1 MKKNLTII
9 AIALVVLAMA
19 VPASAAS
26 LSLTGKAVAGFKYD
40 YKSGNEFWNFE
51 TLATNSRL
59 ELNLTFKE
67 GDAITAYLPLVVKPL
82 LGVPEILSAHKALGT
97 AGWYFAYDSA
107 PVAFWL
113 SSNDYYNAK
122 KWAPL
127 GDPMKVVHE
136 MPAVVL
142 LNVSGEVL
150 GAKFNLY
157 SADLGTSYET
167 ITYKV
172 GAVDE
177 WEDAVWVA
185 ERDDDGEPIFDDE
198 GDPVYVRKVDTVEIS
213 QPYSNGNAWVGRITY
228 PLPFD
233 FTLGAFGAYTD
244 GRQEKPTYGPEPV
257 NGEYYEPAGW
267 GWDEDM
273 YDELDLEEEFKGFEK
288 LPKITTAAIRDDLI
302 FGGDLV
308 GKIPALGENA
318 NLTLA
323 LAGQWT
329 KTGTWKLEGGVDN
342 LAYIAKLSDVQVGP
356 VSAWASYTAVGI
368 DFDSPYRIPVEKG
381 ADRWADEILN
391 HYRNWHD
398 DDTVTGAAAA
408 EAEVAVE
415 LPIGLPATL
424 TIGDTLWMEYPANP
438 KYNETT
444 AELVISPL
452 ENLAVT
458 VSGAY
463 ITDLDKADIPGDP
476 DADPVIPDVDEVFKG
491 YSVYGDV
498 EYKAFGLSIKPYVEY
513 DTDYYADD
521 TPHTDSKVVDTIVGL
536 KVKGT
541 PLPGLDL
548 NVNGKYTIEEPKTS
562 VFAWGVYT
570 SEFNPGFVKG
580 AKTQIAA
587 AGEYK
592 KVADDDATTY
602 YLGYLGSD
610 LVVTDQ
616 LSAKVGVLT
625 KDSTKNPVAHAAL
638 TYKVSDS
645 VTTTLAYTY
654 RAGGVMPSYSG
665 MWRPFEDNGKNFL
678 KASIKGTVGKSTIEL
693 AYGNAGLAVKG
704 CAFSRGC
711 DLDLDTADHHISKP
725 WTWLYHEPGFG
736 SGQENFMNW
745 QLFSISCS
753 VPF

>member
-157 SADLGTSYET
+157 SADLGTSTQSLSYE
-167 ITYKV
+167 V
-172 GAVDE
+172 GKIDC
-177 WEDAVWVA
+177 W
-185 ERDDDGEPIFDDE
+185 
-198 GDPVYVRKVDTVEIS
+198 GDPVEEYDEDTEEWVRVTETVILDV
-213 QPYSNGNAWVGRITY
+213 PYSNGNAWAGRITY

-233 FTLGAFGAYTD
+233 FTLGAFGVYTD
-244 GRQEKPTYGPEPV
+244 GRQEKP
-257 NGEYYEPAGW
+257 
-267 GWDEDM
+267 
-273 YDELDLEEEFKGFEK
+273 ELDAEPPEEFDYFE
-288 LPKITTAAIRDDLI
+288 PDEAPGVTVAGIPEDLI

-308 GKIPALGENA
+308 GKIPALGEDA

-329 KTGTWKLEGGVDN
+329 KEGAWKFEGGADN
-342 LAYIAKLSDVQVGP
+342 LAYTARLNDIQVGP
-356 VSAWASYTAVGI
+356 VSAWARYTAVGA
-368 DFDSPYRIPVEKG
+368 DFNSPYKIPTTI
-381 ADRWADEILN
+381 DRDRYKKEILN
-391 HYRNWHD
+391 KYANS
-398 DDTVTGAAAA
+398 AAA
-408 EAEVAVE
+408 EAEVAVD
-415 LPIGLPATL
+415 LPIGIPAKL
-424 TIGDTLWMEYPANP
+424 TIGDTYWMDYPTAA
-438 KYNETT
+438 KYNATT
-444 AELVISPL
+444 GKIAVTPL
-452 ENLAVT
+452 EGLSVI

-463 ITDLDKADIPGDP
+463 RVDLNEDDDYAGTPGDP
-476 DADPVIPDVDEVFKG
+476 DDPAKRMYDGYKAKAEIEYDVLGLTLNPYVYYEKDSYAGWVHHGDDEV
-491 YSVYGDV
+491 
-498 EYKAFGLSIKPYVEY
+498 L
-513 DTDYYADD
+513 
-521 TPHTDSKVVDTIVGL
+521 VDTGVGL
-536 KVKGT
+536 NVSGS
-541 PLPGLDL
+541 PLAGLDL
-548 NVNGKYTIEEPKTS
+548 NLESEYVIEDKDMYAL
-562 VFAWGVYT
+562 AWGVYT
-570 SEFNPGFVKG
+570 SEFNPGFVKSAMTKIAG
-580 AKTQIAA
+580 VAEYGKT
-587 AGEYK
+587 GDEP
-592 KVADDDATTY
+592 ADTGVY
-602 YLGYLGSD
+602 GYFGSD
-610 LVVTDQ
+610 LVITDQ
-616 LSAKVGVLT
+616 LSAKVGALT
-625 KDSTKNPVAHAAL
+625 KDYAAKPVAHAAL
-638 TYKVSDS
+638 TYKVTDS

-654 RAGGVMPSYSG
+654 RGSG
-665 MWRPFEDNGKNFL
+665 EKVSNYDDRWRPFDDDGKNFF
-678 KASIKGTVGKSTIEL
+678 KASVKGTVGKSTITL
-693 AYGNAGLAVKG
+693 AYGNAGLSLAP
-704 CAFSRGC
+704 CDYDFGC
-711 DLDLDTADHHISKP
+711 DMAEDFHIDKP
-725 WTWLYHEPGFG
+725 WTWLYHKPGFAG
-736 SGQENFMNW
+736 WQQNFMNW

>member
-19 VPASAAS
+19 VPDSAAS

-67 GDAITAYLPLVVKPL
+67 GDKITAYLPLIVRPV
-82 LGVPEILSAHKALGT
+82 LGFPEIIRADKVNAVG
-97 AGWYFAYDSA
+97 GWYFAYDSA

-142 LNVSGEVL
+142 LNVNGEVL
-150 GAKFNLY
+150 GANFNLY
-157 SADLGTSYET
+157 SADLGTRTLSA
-167 ITYKV
+167 KV
-172 GAVDE
+172 GKTWDVDKEE
-177 WEDAVWVA
+177 W
-185 ERDDDGEPIFDDE
+185 
-198 GDPVYVRKVDTVEIS
+198 VETEKKELGTAS
-213 QPYSNGNAWVGRITY
+213 DGNAWIGRITY

-233 FTLGAFGAYTD
+233 FTLGAFGVYTD
-244 GRQEKPTYGPEPV
+244 GVQEDNSDTLVTDEKGVVDPDD
-257 NGEYYEPAGW
+257 YEDYTFAVSSV
-267 GWDEDM
+267 
-273 YDELDLEEEFKGFEK
+273 
-288 LPKITTAAIRDDLI
+288 RDNLI
-302 FGGDLV
+302 FGGDLI
-308 GKIPALGENA
+308 GKIPALGEDA

-329 KTGTWKLEGGVDN
+329 KTGVWKFEGGTDN

-368 DFDSPYRIPVEKG
+368 DFDSPYRIPVAKG
-381 ADRWADEILN
+381 EDRWAEEILN
-391 HYRNWHD
+391 HYRNWHADPD
-398 DDTVTGAAAA
+398 DEDKSYATGAAAA

-491 YSVYGDV
+491 YSVYGGV

-521 TPHTDSKVVDTIVGL
+521 TPHTDGKVVDTIVGL

-592 KVADDDATTY
+592 KEAEAEATTY

-625 KDSTKNPVAHAAL
+625 KDSTKKPVAHAAL

-665 MWRPFEDNGKNFL
+665 MWRPFEDNGKNFV

-693 AYGNAGLAVKG
+693 AYGNAGLALKG

-711 DLDLDTADHHISKP
+711 DLDLDKADHHISKP

-736 SGQENFMNW
+736 GAQENFMNW